1 MATIIEKDKNV
12 TIECSHC
19 GTKSIYHIAEKGIF
33 VTEYEK
39 YETSAT
45 ALPIE
50 IYNNHIEEI
59 KEKFKFY
66 QNLGYKKE
74 VTKRDVCLS
83 TDEKRR
89 KYVAIC
95 PKCGRRISKL
105 EILNI
110 KTYIK
115 IFPPDVPEFN
125 NAEFQWIEL
134 SSNEVANYFS
144 KEQLGALVKLPE

>member
-12 TIECSHC
+12 TIECPHC
-19 GTKSIYHIAEKGIF
+19 NTNSLYHTDENGIT

-39 YETSAT
+39 YETSVT
-45 ALPIE
+45 AIPIE
-50 IYNNHIEEI
+50 IYNNHIDEI

-66 QNLGYKKE
+66 QNLGYKKD

-89 KYVAIC
+89 KYAAIC
-95 PKCGRRISKL
+95 PKCGSRISKL
-105 EILNI
+105 EILDI
-110 KTYIK
+110 KNYIK

-125 NAEFQWIEL
+125 NAEFQWIEI
-134 SSNEVANYFS
+134 SNNEVEKYLHQND
-144 KEQLGALVKLPE
+144 EPIALPKS

>member
-1 MATIIEKDKNV
+1 MATIIEKDKNF

-19 GTKSIYHIAEKGIF
+19 GTEAMYHIAEKGISI
-33 VTEYEK
+33 TEYEK

-50 IYNNHIEEI
+50 IYNNHLNEI

-66 QNLGYKKE
+66 QDCGYKGNL
-74 VTKRDVCLS
+74 TKNDVCLS

-89 KYVAIC
+89 KYMVIC

-105 EILNI
+105 EILDI
-110 KTYIK
+110 KYYIK
-115 IFPPDVPEFN
+115 IFPPRLPEFDS
-125 NAEFQWIEL
+125 AEFQWIEL
-134 SSNEVANYFS
+134 SANEVAKHFC
-144 KEQLGALVKLPE
+144 KE